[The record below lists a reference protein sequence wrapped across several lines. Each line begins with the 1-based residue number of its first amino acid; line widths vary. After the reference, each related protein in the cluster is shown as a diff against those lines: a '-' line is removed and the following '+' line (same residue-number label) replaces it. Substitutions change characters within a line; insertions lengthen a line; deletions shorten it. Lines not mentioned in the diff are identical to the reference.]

1 MDELIHEGDSRSPET
16 KMVGPVVSEKS
27 SAGNSGRSKRSKS
40 RRCGCPS
47 RWNTKGCSEFAT
59 LLKNVTPSMNV
70 VAKEIFGPVL
80 SFVTVKDTAEAVS
93 IVNASTF
100 GLQASVFTRD
110 EGTGLVVAGTL
121 NTGTVQIN
129 GSPQRGPDHF
139 PFLG

>member
-1 MDELIHEGDSRSPET
+1 MDAVNEAKAEGA
-16 KMVGPVVSEKS
+16 VVLRGGIRKVH
-27 SAGNSGRSKRSKS
+27 GLRRSKNNTIYECRSQRNIWS
-40 RRCGCPS
+40 G
-47 RWNTKGCSEFAT
+47 
-59 LLKNVTPSMNV
+59 
-70 VAKEIFGPVL
+70 
-80 SFVTVKDTAEAVS
+80 SFVCHGKDTAEAVS

-139 PFLG
+139 PFLDKHSGVGVQGVRYRLKP